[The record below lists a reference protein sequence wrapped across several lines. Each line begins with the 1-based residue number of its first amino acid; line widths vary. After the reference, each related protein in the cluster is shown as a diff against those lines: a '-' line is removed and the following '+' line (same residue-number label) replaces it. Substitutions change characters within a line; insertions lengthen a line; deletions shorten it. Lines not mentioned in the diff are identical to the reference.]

1 MIEIDIK
8 KILNTQN
15 GITTLEINTKI
26 QKHTFLTIFG
36 NSGSG
41 KTTILRIL
49 SGLINPDSGRIVVDG
64 DVWFDADK
72 NINIPPQKRK
82 IGFVFQDYALFP
94 HLNVYQNLCFGL
106 SSKREKYRVDEI
118 LDLMEL
124 NNLKNEKPYILS
136 GGQKQRVALARA
148 IVYKSNILLLDEPL
162 SALDNN
168 MRTIL
173 QDEILKLHNHFK
185 LTTIMISHDIAEI
198 CRLSNRILHL
208 KDGKIINDGDIN
220 SIFIK
225 NTISSKFSFNAKIID
240 IKQNGIIFIVKIL
253 INNTIAV
260 ITMDDDAKNYKVGDE
275 ILVSTKAFNPMVL
288 KI

>member
-15 GITTLEINTKI
+15 RITTLEINTKI

-124 NNLKNEKPYILS
+124 NNLKN
-136 GGQKQRVALARA
+136 
-148 IVYKSNILLLDEPL
+148 
-162 SALDNN
+162 
-168 MRTIL
+168 
-173 QDEILKLHNHFK
+173 
-185 LTTIMISHDIAEI
+185 
-198 CRLSNRILHL
+198 
-208 KDGKIINDGDIN
+208 
-220 SIFIK
+220 
-225 NTISSKFSFNAKIID
+225 
-240 IKQNGIIFIVKIL
+240 
-253 INNTIAV
+253 
-260 ITMDDDAKNYKVGDE
+260 
-275 ILVSTKAFNPMVL
+275 
-288 KI
+288 

>member
-1 MIEIDIK
+1 
-8 KILNTQN
+8 
-15 GITTLEINTKI
+15 
-26 QKHTFLTIFG
+26 
-36 NSGSG
+36 
-41 KTTILRIL
+41 
-49 SGLINPDSGRIVVDG
+49 
-64 DVWFDADK
+64 
-72 NINIPPQKRK
+72 
-82 IGFVFQDYALFP
+82 
-94 HLNVYQNLCFGL
+94 
-106 SSKREKYRVDEI
+106 
-118 LDLMEL
+118 
-124 NNLKNEKPYILS
+124 
-136 GGQKQRVALARA
+136 
-148 IVYKSNILLLDEPL
+148 
-162 SALDNN
+162 